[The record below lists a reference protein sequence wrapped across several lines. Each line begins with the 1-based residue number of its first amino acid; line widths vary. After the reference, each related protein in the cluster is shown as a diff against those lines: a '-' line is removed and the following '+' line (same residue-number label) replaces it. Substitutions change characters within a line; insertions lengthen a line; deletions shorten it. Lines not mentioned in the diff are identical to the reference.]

1 MKRQFRC
8 KQPVYSL
15 CNASEW
21 AQRTCH
27 RFDRWPHTPD
37 AFGQRRRCARAFLGA
52 FCKLSQL
59 NDLAIKD
66 IRRNNV
72 VKTAFYFW
80 GSPDGCA
87 GRVQQSESRSKY
99 GPRRDLDNS
108 GAQTGAQTGAIGA
121 DRGQEAAPDPLNDP
135 NSPLAQRSIY
145 FGFNRYDLAE
155 EDQSLLLQHARYLK
169 EHSQRRILIQGNTDE
184 RGTSEYNLALGQK
197 RAEAVRRALAL
208 MGVNGEQM
216 EAVSLGKEKPQ
227 AFGHDEAAWSQNRR
241 ADIVYQ

>member
-1 MKRQFRC
+1 MLSK
-8 KQPVYSL
+8 L
-15 CNASEW
+15 
-21 AQRTCH
+21 
-27 RFDRWPHTPD
+27 RFI
-37 AFGQRRRCARAFLGA
+37 FGVLLMGA
-52 FCKLSQL
+52 
-59 NDLAIKD
+59 LAACSSPKVD
-66 IRRNNV
+66 QN
-72 VKTAFYFW
+72 TA
-80 GSPDGCA
+80 A
-87 GRVQQSESRSKY
+87 
-99 GPRRDLDNS
+99 RRDLDNS

-169 EHSQRRILIQGNTDE
+169 EHSQHRILIQGNTDE
-184 RGTSEYNLALGQK
+184 RG
-197 RAEAVRRALAL
+197 ALAL